1 MRFIRSGLH
10 LRDAAPQLNGQS
22 LTRSREPLLQK
33 WSVNMPCKLNKLT
46 LKGRLVEGANEGFL
60 LKLLASDAGRFGDVT
75 QVDDLNSRPGSGD
88 FLERPALGFRK
99 SVAGRIENIDR
110 TVWRF
115 DHCKKPRKLE
125 AQEQLERE
133 PDDTSQQRL

>member
-46 LKGRLVEGANEGFL
+46 LKGRLVEGANEGFPFE
-60 LKLLASDAGRFGDVT
+60 AAGERCRAG
-75 QVDDLNSRPGSGD
+75 
-88 FLERPALGFRK
+88 LEMSHK
-99 SVAGRIENIDR
+99 SMI
-110 TVWRF
+110 
-115 DHCKKPRKLE
+115 
-125 AQEQLERE
+125 
-133 PDDTSQQRL
+133 

>member
-33 WSVNMPCKLNKLT
+33 WSFDMPCRLNKLT

-75 QVDDLNSRPGSGD
+75 QADDLNSRPGSGD

-115 DHCKKPRKLE
+115 DHCKKPLKLE